1 MSDSTPKDVQD
12 VKPTSLRHLIG
23 NDHVRQQI
31 QVALDACFEDQVR
44 FPDTLLTG
52 PPGQGK
58 SSLANVIALELAT
71 TLHETLGQ
79 SVSGPAELNALLLS
93 AKDGEVIHVDEVHE
107 LPTEQQTALFICLDQ
122 RKLLVAN
129 ERGALSIPLANF
141 TLLLSTTDPHRILQ
155 PLRDR
160 MKMVLELSYL
170 TEWELAEV
178 VRQRS
183 RSLGWSLKEEVPVE
197 IGLRGRGTPRIAL
210 RILQSARRVSRS
222 EGATTISLE
231 HLKRACN
238 LDRIDKK
245 GLTNQEQKYLA
256 LLGDGPARL
265 NVLASGLGMPSK
277 TISDVIEPFLIRSK
291 MITKDN
297 GGRRTLT
304 KAGMDH
310 LSVLLSNHETGVST

>member
-1 MSDSTPKDVQD
+1 MNESTAKDVQD
-12 VKPTSLRHLIG
+12 IKPTSLRHLIG
-23 NDHVRQQI
+23 NDHVRQQV

-58 SSLANVIALELAT
+58 SSLANVIAQELAT

-79 SVSGPAELNALLLS
+79 SVSGPAELNALLLG
-93 AKDGEVIHVDEVHE
+93 AKDGELIHIDEVHE

-122 RKLLVAN
+122 RKLLVTN
-129 ERGALSIPLANF
+129 QKGALSIPLAKF
-141 TLLLSTTDPHRILQ
+141 SLLLSTTDPHKVLQ

-160 MKMVLELSYL
+160 MRMVLELAYL
-170 TEWELAEV
+170 TEAELADV

-183 RSLGWSLKEEVPVE
+183 RALNWNIADGVPDE
-197 IGLRGRGTPRIAL
+197 IAVRGRGTPRIAL

-222 EGATTISLE
+222 EGE
-231 HLKRACN
+231 HEVTFAHLRRACE
-238 LDRIDKK
+238 LDRIDGK
-245 GLTNQEQKYLA
+245 GLSSQEQRYLE
-256 LLGDGPARL
+256 LLGEGPTRL
-265 NVLASGLGMPSK
+265 NVLASCLGVPSK
-277 TISDVIEPFLIRSK
+277 TVSDVIEPFMIR
-291 MITKDN
+291 TGLVVKDN

-310 LSVLLSNHETGVST
+310 LSDLRTNDD

>member
-1 MSDSTPKDVQD
+1 MNESTAKDVQD
-12 VKPTSLRHLIG
+12 IKPTSLRHLIG
-23 NDHVRQQI
+23 NDHVRQQV

-58 SSLANVIALELAT
+58 SSLANVIAQELAT

-79 SVSGPAELNALLLS
+79 SVSGPAELNALLLG
-93 AKDGEVIHVDEVHE
+93 AKDGELIHIDEVHE

-122 RKLLVAN
+122 RKLLVTN
-129 ERGALSIPLANF
+129 QKGALSIPLAKF
-141 TLLLSTTDPHRILQ
+141 SLLLSTTDPHKVLQ

-160 MKMVLELSYL
+160 MRMVLELAYL
-170 TEWELAEV
+170 TEAELAEV

-183 RSLGWSLKEEVPVE
+183 RALNWNIADGVPDE
-197 IGLRGRGTPRIAL
+197 IAVRGRGTPRIAL

-222 EGATTISLE
+222 EGEYEVTLA
-231 HLKRACN
+231 HLQRACE
-238 LDRIDKK
+238 LDRIDGK
-245 GLTNQEQKYLA
+245 GLSSQEQKYLTF
-256 LLGDGPARL
+256 LSEGPTRL
-265 NVLASGLGMPSK
+265 NVLASCLGMPSK
-277 TISDVIEPFLIRSK
+277 TVSDVIEPFLIRTGL
-291 MITKDN
+291 IVKDN

-310 LSVLLSNHETGVST
+310 LSDLRTNDD